1 MASCTITLPGGTAPS
16 LVKFRI
22 PFHSDKQ
29 NEDCLSRVILVID
42 RSGSMSGGPWK
53 QVQSAVQAIYEMNQ
67 KLTRDASF
75 EPIVITYNDTASI
88 TDLASIAKT
97 AACGSTDFVKA
108 FQQIQTTM
116 KQINVKKRI
125 VIIFMTDGCDSC
137 NRPNAIIDA
146 QTKLRMFLKNFGLNC
161 VVHVIGYSKD
171 HDLNM
176 MNTLKTLGTTE
187 GVYRYAEDS
196 MRLDEKF
203 RELFEFADLTVEFK
217 IKLPNI
223 KESIKITGEIIDSD
237 YIEGECWLSL
247 NKNIK
252 DPIEISIGRNHYN
265 VIPTFIEPNTIFLIK
280 SLSKRTNDVTTQKE
294 LDEIQNEI
302 QQVKMFGRSIGATK
316 ADRQLA
322 IDLRSE
328 LQTRLDA
335 LHSIMGDIARG
346 TLNQTAA
353 LAKMN
358 DLRYADKFSKSSRQR
373 RMDQR
378 AVRNQANLQ
387 LIDKKLNELKFNED
401 TAFTNVDLMTF
412 TCCLTLNTC
421 RDMMIDSLD
430 DIMGVGLVVERQEH
444 VVDAPTLISV
454 KHVSVTI
461 LSRSA
466 CDDAIKMKLNI
477 GDAAQLHGGF
487 ISSKTTAP
495 VTSTNLNQQK
505 LNNNQSEFTRG
516 VAAEPINT
524 FLPLY
529 ICDAHFERVQIML
542 EPILGY
548 IFTLDIAGYKNDQ
561 LLGLYS
567 ILGQMMNA
575 CSRNSSEREEIILYE
590 FTRLCHGLLPRTLE
604 YLGQEN
610 DILKKFLTNPTG
622 RSKAH
627 IQNLMT
633 LFGYIHAL
641 DIKTIDETLRYAIVE
656 ELYRRHFSY
665 VYHNTSEN
673 IINEH
678 LQSLLYDKDDDNN
691 NNNNNNNDTNNEL
704 NINDLSFVKTKN
716 DKTNDGHFG
725 KYARAIL
732 KKNEKNPKIPIEN
745 IDIEYEI
752 PEREISLMNNKIRSK
767 MIELL
772 SSFSIKPFQNV
783 LDRLGIRMMD
793 ISNEHECLILR
804 SMLVQCLRFYSNE
817 SINSAILNK
826 TFFNVQTDSEQI
838 LRVAHE
844 EFNAN
849 RQNLTANK
857 IEQIRILE
865 LARRT
870 VLTNDIGVYLG
881 RMMAYAPTRGGK
893 IFDTILSLLLDRTQK
908 QVPLLAEKISI
919 IFTGRYKE
927 HRDAEKEFDVL
938 SNGIA
943 WFPDR
948 SIINRVK
955 EALGEDQW
963 DDLDRLM
970 SGRTCGHVYRLSDI
984 PNRHGY
990 CNSHPNPLLVVQWSP

>member
-1 MASCTITLPGGTAPS
+1 MASCTITSPGGNAPS

-22 PFHSDKQ
+22 PFHSNKQ

-42 RSGSMSGGPWK
+42 RSGSMCGGPWK

-67 KLTRDASF
+67 KLARDASF
-75 EPIVITYNDTASI
+75 EPIVITYNDTVSV

-97 AACGSTDFVKA
+97 TACGSTDFVKA
-108 FQQIQTTM
+108 FQQVQNTI

-146 QTKLRMFLKNFGLNC
+146 QTKLRMFLNKSGFDC

-187 GVYRYAEDS
+187 GIYRYAEGS
-196 MRLDEKF
+196 MGLDEKF
-203 RELFEFADLTVEFK
+203 RELFEFADLTIEFT

-223 KESIKITGEIIDSD
+223 KEPIKITGEMIDSN
-237 YIEGECWLSL
+237 YVEAECWLSL
-247 NKNIK
+247 NENIK
-252 DPIEISIGRNHYN
+252 DPIEIIIGTNHYN
-265 VIPTFIEPNTIFLIK
+265 IIPKSTEPDTIFIIK
-280 SLSKRTNDVTTQKE
+280 SLSKRTNDITTQNE
-294 LDEIQNEI
+294 LDQIQNEL
-302 QQVKMFGRSIGATK
+302 QQVNMFGSYLSGTK
-316 ADRQLA
+316 TDRQLA
-322 IDLRSE
+322 IELRVE
-328 LQTRLDA
+328 LQTRLNT
-335 LHSIMGDIARG
+335 LHSIMADIARG

-387 LIDKKLNELKFNED
+387 LIDKKLNELKFNQE
-401 TAFTNVDLMTF
+401 TAFNNVDLTTF
-412 TCCLTLNTC
+412 TCCLTLNNC
-421 RDMMIDSLD
+421 QDMMIESQD

-487 ISSKTTAP
+487 ILSKSNAP
-495 VTSTNLNQQK
+495 TTSTNFKQRKSNNQQ
-505 LNNNQSEFTRG
+505 QSEFTRG

-548 IFTLDIAGYKNDQ
+548 IFTLDITGYKNDQ

-567 ILGQMMNA
+567 ILGQIMNA
-575 CSRNSSEREEIILYE
+575 SPRNGSEREEIILYE
-590 FTRLCHGLLPRTLE
+590 FTRLCQNLLPRTLE

-610 DILKKFLTNPTG
+610 DILKKFMANPTG

-641 DIKTIDETLRYAIVE
+641 GIKTIDESIRYAIVE

-665 VYHNTSEN
+665 IYHGTSDN

-691 NNNNNNNDTNNEL
+691 NNNDNDTNKES
-704 NINDLSFVKTKN
+704 NINDLSYVKTKN
-716 DKTNDGHFG
+716 DKTNDGHFAQ
-725 KYARAIL
+725 YARAVL
-732 KKNEKNPKIPIEN
+732 KKNEKNPKIPTEN
-745 IDIEYEI
+745 IDIEFEI
-752 PEREISLMNNKIRSK
+752 PERPISIMNNKIRSK

-772 SSFSIKPFQNV
+772 SPFSIKSIQNV

-793 ISNEHECLILR
+793 ISNEQECHILR

-817 SINSAILNK
+817 SINSAVFNK
-826 TFFNVQTDSEQI
+826 TFFDVRTDSERI
-838 LRVAHE
+838 LIAAHE
-844 EFNAN
+844 DFDAN
-849 RQNLTANK
+849 RQTLTKNR
-857 IEQIRILE
+857 IEQIRALE
-865 LARRT
+865 IARRT
-870 VLTNDIGVYLG
+870 VLTKDIGVYLG
-881 RMMAYAPTRGGK
+881 RMMIYAPTRGGK
-893 IFDTILSLLLDRTQK
+893 IFDTILSLLLDRSQK

-927 HRDAEKEFDVL
+927 HHDAEKEFDVL

-970 SGRTCGHVYRLSDI
+970 RGRTCGHVYRLSDI